1 MCWTKLQFQGC
12 ELGKGISLPD
22 RSAGPR
28 KRFGL
33 GWLVTILLVAHGCTL
48 ALKAWEDRQS
58 SNLGELTSLQRT
70 ALAVQERIDSRADKV
85 LAALEFQAASGL
97 SNKQIIDRYAEINL
111 ITSMASAKIAEPN
124 SPQRIAAE
132 TIFRDQGKSGP
143 LFVTQSGDIVLYYK
157 SSGAETIAIGSPAA
171 WLPSQT
177 GDYHFSL
184 TGPGRIGTGNTKL
197 TAMTTGLQ
205 HSEPGI
211 ISEKGLPRSG
221 VACSHL
227 NTSAISLCALKPL
240 PLFTSNDL
248 IRGLIYLLLLIAP
261 ALAIYGLYKRFTG
274 QADQIETALKK
285 ERSATHLINLTME
298 GAQAGF
304 WEMRTDTMVITIS
317 DQMARLIGRS
327 GGGDISLD
335 QLIEYVFESDR
346 ENVRTAFER
355 SLETRVLSAA
365 FRPQHNSR
373 NKWIELSGREVK
385 DHDES
390 YIHFAGIS
398 ADITD
403 RKAIDERLAMA
414 ERRLRNAIEG
424 FDGPFAIWDHRKR
437 LLYWNSAY
445 SRCFNLEDEL
455 REGMSHATVSLA
467 ISGAIRQDTPSE
479 TEPNTSLIHVNTGR
493 WYKFVERVTPEGGK
507 ITVGLDVTESTL
519 GNSQLTRQKQKL
531 KRLVA
536 DLERSEGHAAG
547 LAQKYAEEKERAER
561 AAHSKS
567 AFLANM
573 SHELRTPL
581 NAINGFSEILSSELY
596 GSLGDARYKEYAND
610 ILMSGK
616 HLLDMINDILDMA
629 KIEAG
634 KMGIEVRRIDPVDPV
649 DAAVRMMRRRAEDAG
664 IRMIFDAED
673 NIPEIDG
680 DHRAIRQ
687 MMLNLISN
695 AIKFTDE
702 GGRIAITIRRRENML
717 RIAVTDTGTGIPE
730 EDLPRLGQP
739 FEQVSDT
746 SDRNYEGTGLGLAL
760 TKSFAEMHG
769 GKMSIAS
776 KLGKGTMVAI
786 YLPIQEV
793 AGESVQISA

>member
-1 MCWTKLQFQGC
+1 MRL
-12 ELGKGISLPD
+12 
-22 RSAGPR
+22 
-28 KRFGL
+28 GL
-33 GWLVTILLVAHGCTL
+33 GWLVIILLVAHGLTL

-85 LAALEFQAASGL
+85 LAALEFQASGGI
-97 SNKQIIDRYAEINL
+97 SNRQITDRYSEIDQISSLAN
-111 ITSMASAKIAEPN
+111 ASIAEPN
-124 SPQRIAAE
+124 SRLRIAAE
-132 TIFRDQGKSGP
+132 TILRERDTSGP
-143 LFVTQSGDIVLYYK
+143 LFVTQAGDMVLY
-157 SSGAETIAIGSPAA
+157 SSVGNTKTIAIGSPQS
-171 WLPSQT
+171 WLPTQT
-177 GDYHFSL
+177 NDYHFSL
-184 TGPGRIGTGNTKL
+184 TGPGRIGTGNAQL
-197 TAMTTGLQ
+197 AAMTTGLE
-205 HSEPGI
+205 HTDPSI
-211 ISEKGLPRSG
+211 ISEKGLPRAG
-221 VACSHL
+221 VACSRL
-227 NTSAISLCALKPL
+227 KTSAISLCALKPI
-240 PLFTSNDL
+240 PAFSSNDL

-261 ALAIYGLYKRFTG
+261 ALAIYGLFKKFT
-274 QADQIETALKK
+274 DQTEKVEGALNR
-285 ERSATHLINLTME
+285 ERGATHLMNLTME

-304 WEMRTDTMVITIS
+304 WELHSNTKALKVS
-317 DQMARLIGRS
+317 DQMARLIGRA
-327 GGGDISLD
+327 GGGDMSLS
-335 QLIEYVFESDR
+335 QFMEYIFEADR
-346 ENVRTAFER
+346 ANVQTAFER
-355 SLETRVLSAA
+355 AMETRVLNVA
-365 FRPQHNSR
+365 FRPQHNAR

-390 YIHFAGIS
+390 YIHFAGIA
-398 ADITD
+398 ADVSD
-403 RKAIDERLAMA
+403 RKAKDDRLKAA
-414 ERRLRNAIEG
+414 EQRLRNAIEG
-424 FDGPFAIWDHRKR
+424 YDGPFAIWDNRKR

-445 SRCFNLEDEL
+445 SRCFNLEREL

-467 ISGAIRQDTPSE
+467 IAGAIRQDTPSE

-507 ITVGLDVTESTL
+507 ISIGVDVTESTL
-519 GNSQLTRQKQKL
+519 STSQLGRQKQKL
-531 KRLVA
+531 KGLIA
-536 DLERSEGHAAG
+536 DLERSEGHAAS
-547 LAQKYAEEKERAER
+547 LAKKYAVEKERAER
-561 AAHSKS
+561 AANSKS

-596 GSLGDARYKEYAND
+596 GPLGDARYIEYAND

-634 KMGIEVRRIDPVDPV
+634 KMGIEVRRIDPIEPV
-649 DAAVRMMRRRAEDAG
+649 DTAIRMMRQRAEDAG
-664 IRMIFDAED
+664 IKLIFDPEE

-702 GGRIAITIRRRENML
+702 GGRVAVTIRRRENML
-717 RIAVTDTGTGIPE
+717 RLAVTDTGTGIPE
-730 EDLPRLGQP
+730 EDLPRLGKP

-776 KLGKGTMVAI
+776 KLGRGTMVAI
-786 YLPIQEV
+786 YLPVKDE
-793 AGESVQISA
+793 APLNVQVPAE